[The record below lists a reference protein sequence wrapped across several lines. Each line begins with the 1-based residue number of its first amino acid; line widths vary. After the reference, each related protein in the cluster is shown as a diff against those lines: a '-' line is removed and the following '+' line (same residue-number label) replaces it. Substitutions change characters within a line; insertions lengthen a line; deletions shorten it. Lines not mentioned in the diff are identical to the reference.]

1 MKRTM
6 KYIIPLFAVALFVSA
21 CGSGKSAGPVHYGQ
35 NMILDRGDEEEY
47 ELVIVDNGFDRWFA
61 MHRKPVN
68 FYSPQYYAS
77 MNRQYAAAWN
87 EKVVTQG
94 HRPNSPFQ
102 QQINYDP
109 GIDYGLEVNYKLYYY
124 FKYIEDVYGRFL

>member
-1 MKRTM
+1 M
-6 KYIIPLFAVALFVSA
+6 
-21 CGSGKSAGPVHYGQ
+21 AGPVRYGQ
-35 NMILDRGDEEEY
+35 NMILDRGEEDEY
-47 ELVIVDNGFDRWFA
+47 EVVIIDSGFDRWFA
-61 MHRKPVN
+61 THGRPIN

-87 EKVVTQG
+87 EKVMTHG

-109 GIDYGLEVNYKLYYY
+109 GIDYGLEVNYKLFYY